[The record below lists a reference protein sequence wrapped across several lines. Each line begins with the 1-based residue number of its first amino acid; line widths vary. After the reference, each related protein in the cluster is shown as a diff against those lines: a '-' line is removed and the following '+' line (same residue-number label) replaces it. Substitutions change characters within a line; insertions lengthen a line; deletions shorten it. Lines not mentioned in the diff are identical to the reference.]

1 LKQHGIM
8 DKLLAE
14 QKKAEEEDNQIKQA
28 KELKK

>member
-1 LKQHGIM
+1 M